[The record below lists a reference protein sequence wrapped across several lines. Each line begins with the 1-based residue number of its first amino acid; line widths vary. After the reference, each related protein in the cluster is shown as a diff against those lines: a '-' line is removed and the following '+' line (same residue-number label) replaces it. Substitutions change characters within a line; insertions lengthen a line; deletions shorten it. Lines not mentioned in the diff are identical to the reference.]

1 MVTASKGAKAL
12 SIIAEESGI
21 DVDDLTDDL
30 MFSDAGI
37 DSLMGLTISAR
48 FKEEMDFDVDFDA
61 LFYEYPTVK
70 SLKELLG
77 DSGVSTIP
85 IEDAFN
91 KPSSSTSGSTT
102 PSLPNSNISRA
113 TTPDPGNSISFQRAL
128 AIVSEESGVAIG
140 DFTDDTSFADCGVDS
155 LLSMVIVSRFRDEL
169 EIDIPN
175 ESLFLEC
182 PTVLELRRLIE
193 EDTTESKDMSPA
205 PLAERKPEPTPAPA
219 PAPAPKPE
227 EAPIRSETEMASL
240 TTRMKAVKQYVQKYT
255 ACFSGPSSSPS
266 THSTTDHEKIVLVTG
281 ASGSLGSHLT
291 YHIAQLPDV
300 KTVVCLNRE
309 NNSEGYVRQ
318 QKAMKDK
325 GIRFPET
332 LKHKL
337 QVFQT
342 DSSKPRLGLSK
353 GDYEGLVNSVT
364 HIIHNAWP
372 MSTKRPLSGFESQFQ
387 VMRNLIDFAC
397 EAASRRPKSFKF
409 GFQMVSSIAVVG
421 QYGFGSNTRIVVP
434 EERVGI
440 ESVLPNGYGEAKWG
454 CEGMLDLTLHQHPDR
469 FRTMAVRL
477 GQIAGSKTSG
487 YWNPMEHFGFLVKS
501 SQTLNALPDMVG
513 GLYWTPVNDIASTLS
528 DLVLADNVPYPIYHI
543 ENPVGQPWHE
553 MTSVLAKALH
563 IPPSNVIPF
572 QEWIERVRKAPQK
585 NNPASALVEF
595 LEDNYLRMS
604 CGRLVLDTE
613 KALEHS
619 KTLREVGPVSETVAR
634 KYIHIWREIGFLSS
648 TEEDRAR
655 FGEERA
661 RLW

>member
-1 MVTASKGAKAL
+1 MAPPKTHPEPGPETKVVTA
-12 SIIAEESGI
+12 SGI

-91 KPSSSTSGSTT
+91 TPSSSTSGSTT

-182 PTVLELRRLIE
+182 PTVLDLRRLIE

-255 ACFSGPSSSPS
+255 ACFS
-266 THSTTDHEKIVLVTG
+266 
-281 ASGSLGSHLT
+281 
-291 YHIAQLPDV
+291 
-300 KTVVCLNRE
+300 
-309 NNSEGYVRQ
+309 
-318 QKAMKDK
+318 
-325 GIRFPET
+325 
-332 LKHKL
+332 
-337 QVFQT
+337 
-342 DSSKPRLGLSK
+342 
-353 GDYEGLVNSVT
+353 
-364 HIIHNAWP
+364 
-372 MSTKRPLSGFESQFQ
+372 
-387 VMRNLIDFAC
+387 
-397 EAASRRPKSFKF
+397 
-409 GFQMVSSIAVVG
+409 
-421 QYGFGSNTRIVVP
+421 
-434 EERVGI
+434 
-440 ESVLPNGYGEAKWG
+440 
-454 CEGMLDLTLHQHPDR
+454 
-469 FRTMAVRL
+469 
-477 GQIAGSKTSG
+477 
-487 YWNPMEHFGFLVKS
+487 
-501 SQTLNALPDMVG
+501 
-513 GLYWTPVNDIASTLS
+513 
-528 DLVLADNVPYPIYHI
+528 
-543 ENPVGQPWHE
+543 
-553 MTSVLAKALH
+553 
-563 IPPSNVIPF
+563 
-572 QEWIERVRKAPQK
+572 
-585 NNPASALVEF
+585 
-595 LEDNYLRMS
+595 
-604 CGRLVLDTE
+604 
-613 KALEHS
+613 
-619 KTLREVGPVSETVAR
+619 
-634 KYIHIWREIGFLSS
+634 
-648 TEEDRAR
+648 
-655 FGEERA
+655 
-661 RLW
+661 